1 VNLGFP
7 TPPAA
12 LEGQTPEARVEKGFQ
27 RRSQWVLPPYRRL
40 HPRLRGVNVTTAALY
55 QLEVK
60 LGLAKGAFPPGS
72 GWQLTMHIDPMEKGK
87 GGKHPPGKVK
97 RVNAALRELRELG
110 VVIGTH
116 KEFGRV
122 DVVADHEQ
130 GALRLIE
137 VEGES
142 RRQKDQALYSSLGQ
156 LLLSMKLWSDQ
167 VGYGIAVPNTREWV
181 RQVQKIPT
189 DLTKRLHLWRYLV
202 GPLHS
207 VTAVEPGTE
216 IPDWGRG

>member
-1 VNLGFP
+1 
-7 TPPAA
+7 
-12 LEGQTPEARVEKGFQ
+12 
-27 RRSQWVLPPYRRL
+27 
-40 HPRLRGVNVTTAALY
+40 VTTTALY

-72 GWQLTMHIDPMEKGK
+72 GWRLTMHIDPMERGV

-97 RVNAALRELRELG
+97 RVNAALSELRELG

-116 KEFGRV
+116 KQFGPV

-142 RRQKDQALYSSLGQ
+142 GRQREQALYSSLGQ
-156 LLLSMKLWSDQ
+156 LLLLMKLWSDN
-167 VGYGIAVPNTREWV
+167 VGYGIAVPDTREWV
-181 RQVQKIPT
+181 RQVRKIPT
-189 DLTKRLHLWRYLV
+189 DLSKRLHLSRYLV
-202 GPLHS
+202 GLNS
-207 VTAVEPGTE
+207 VTTVEPGEE
-216 IPDWGRG
+216 ISDWGRG

>member
-1 VNLGFP
+1 MSTG
-7 TPPAA
+7 
-12 LEGQTPEARVEKGFQ
+12 
-27 RRSQWVLPPYRRL
+27 
-40 HPRLRGVNVTTAALY
+40 LY

-60 LGLAKGAFPPGS
+60 LGLARGAFPIAE
-72 GWQLTMHIDPMEKGK
+72 GWRLTMHIDPMEEGK
-87 GGKHPPGKVK
+87 GGKHPPGKVE

-116 KEFGRV
+116 IQFGKV
-122 DVVADHEQ
+122 DVVAEHEQ

-142 RRQKDQALYSSLGQ
+142 GRQRDQALYSSLGQ
-156 LLLSMKLWSDQ
+156 LLLSMKLWGDY
-167 VGYGIAVPNTREWV
+167 VGYGIAVPDTREWRHQV
-181 RQVQKIPT
+181 RKIPT

-202 GPLHS
+202 GLS
-207 VTAVEPGTE
+207 LKSMSIIEPGME